1 MREVGAFEAKNKLG
15 KLLDLVE
22 RGEEVIITRH
32 GREVARLVPPRPVRT
47 REQGRAALR
56 RIRQRAEESKL
67 GRFDWSEW
75 KTYRDRGRP

>member
-1 MREVGAFEAKNKLG
+1 MREVGALEAKERLG
-15 KLLDLVE
+15 DLLDLVD

-32 GREVARLVPPRPVRT
+32 GREVARLIPARPVRS
-47 REQGRAALR
+47 REQARAAMR

-75 KTYRDRGRP
+75 KTYREQDRP